1 MRLGAII
8 LAGGRST
15 RMGRPKESLLFAGE
29 TLLARAC
36 ATVAACAAPIVVVA
50 RDAAQVLPPLP
61 AGVQR
66 TNDAAPDRG
75 PLVGLAAGLAWLRDH
90 GGMAADDAAFAVA
103 CDQPFLTVAGIRALA
118 NELGDNDVVMAQIGG
133 FVQPL
138 GAIYR
143 LSVAATITGLLRQ
156 GVVSPRTLASV
167 AKALILDETRLR
179 AIDPE
184 LAFWRSVDTPDDY
197 ERARRPEP

>member
-15 RMGRPKESLLFAGE
+15 RMGRPKESLPFGDE

-36 ATVAACAAPIVVVA
+36 ATVAACAAPVVVVA
-50 RDAAQVLPPLP
+50 RDAAQQLPPLP

-66 TNDAAPDRG
+66 TDDAAPDRG
-75 PLVGLAAGLAWLRDH
+75 PLVGLAAGLAWLRTH
-90 GGMAADDAAFAVA
+90 GGLAAHDAAFAAA
-103 CDQPFLTVAGIRALA
+103 CDQPFLTVAGIRTLA
-118 NELGDNDVVMAQIGG
+118 GELGEADVVMARIGG

-138 GAIYR
+138 GAVYR
-143 LSVAATITGLLRQ
+143 LSVAATIAGLLQQ
-156 GVVSPRTLASV
+156 GIVSPRTLASA
-167 AKALILDETRLR
+167 AKTRILDEAQLR

-197 ERARRPEP
+197 ERAQRPAP